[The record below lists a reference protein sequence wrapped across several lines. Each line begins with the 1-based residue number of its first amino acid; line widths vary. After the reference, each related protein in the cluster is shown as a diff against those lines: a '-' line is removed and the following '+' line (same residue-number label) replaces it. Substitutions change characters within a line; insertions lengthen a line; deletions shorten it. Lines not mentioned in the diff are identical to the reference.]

1 MGIWKRNSSL
11 YSSVNDNAGDII
23 EKYRG
28 AGLTEKDALVDMSAV
43 ANKDGFNRG
52 YAIGT
57 IAVGGAALITGIVM
71 AVTGKRETND
81 VIKNL
86 DEDISMRTWT
96 RKSMLANMERREAE
110 ESEN

>member
-1 MGIWKRNSSL
+1 MGIWKRNSSM
-11 YSSVNDNAGDII
+11 YSSVNDNAGEII

-96 RKSMLANMERREAE
+96 RKAMLAEHDKN
-110 ESEN
+110 EN

>member
-1 MGIWKRNSSL
+1 MGIWKRNSSM

-52 YAIGT
+52 YAIGA
-57 IAVGGAALITGIVM
+57 IAVGGAALIAGIIT

-86 DEDISMRTWT
+86 DDDISMRTWT
-96 RKSMLANMERREAE
+96 RKAMLAEEERRKTEE
-110 ESEN
+110 ES